1 MLAWCTVTQSE
12 LVYKCQTEEED
23 GGDERFWWRSSV
35 FSLYGE
41 GKVRWSDVWSCGW
54 VAPDESMYSSSGYIY
69 SLSVCKSRIS
79 ISCSVFCACG
89 QDRGE
94 KMNKSTERRINRS
107 LQIVPLH
114 TQKSLC
120 FSDRQSTHW
129 SWSSGRSSLWLER
142 RGRHWIQ
149 HWRGYCHLK
158 KNPHR
163 KWSQLFL

>member
-1 MLAWCTVTQSE
+1 MR
-12 LVYKCQTEEED
+12 D
-23 GGDERFWWRSSV
+23 FDEGPV
-35 FSLYGE
+35 FSLFTEKG
-41 GKVRWSDVWSCGW
+41 RCGDQMRGAV

-120 FSDRQSTHW
+120 FSDRQSTH
-129 SWSSGRSSLWLER
+129 
-142 RGRHWIQ
+142 
-149 HWRGYCHLK
+149 
-158 KNPHR
+158 
-163 KWSQLFL
+163 